1 MIIPVAAVL
10 AVLAPVLTG
19 GRLRRFAALRIRHG
33 WVLGLA
39 LLAQVVVL
47 EVTPDGHR
55 TVLAAVHVVTYLAA
69 GWFVWAN
76 RSVPGLLLIGLGA
89 ASNGLAITLNG
100 GTLPADPDAL
110 ATAGVDLDPDAFVNS
125 GVLAAPRLAFL
136 GDVFAIPAGWPLANV
151 FSIGDVLI
159 VAGVAW
165 CAHRVCGSRLVPA
178 WRPDGAPGDGELRSD
193 GDPVD
198 TLGTDAGSSRTQ
210 PWGAT

>member
-19 GRLRRFAALRIRHG
+19 GRLRRFADLRIRHG

-110 ATAGVDLDPDAFVNS
+110 ATAGIDLDPDAFVNS

-178 WRPDGAPGDGELRSD
+178 WRPDAAPGDGELRSD
-193 GDPVD
+193 GVPVD